1 MLKRDYLVKQF
12 EEFGKVMA
20 ILLGLKKDG
29 LFPELS
35 DAIEES
41 LKKYTAL
48 EIKYVESIVNE
59 NLIETLTQEK
69 KLNDDQL
76 KMLADLVYEKAEYYV
91 SINSTE
97 EEATNCYKKAYLIY
111 LFLKDNATLNYS
123 LDMHYKLSVLKNMN
137 L

>member
-69 KLNDDQL
+69 KLNDEQL
-76 KMLADLVYEKAEYYV
+76 KMLADLVYEKGEYYA
-91 SINSTE
+91 SINSE
-97 EEATNCYKKAYLIY
+97 EKVSTNCYKKAYLIY
-111 LFLKDNATLNYS
+111 LFLKENATLNYS
-123 LDMHYKLSVLKNMN
+123 LDMHYKLEILKKME